1 MTGGRHLRRW
11 RAFGLVSLALAIA
24 PATAM
29 GAQIDV
35 RGTWEAGAC
44 TTGTLAECEA
54 HPEYPQKF
62 VVETEDFKTGALAG
76 VGETVEGSK
85 ESTFTG
91 SISGCTVKTHSIQ
104 GSYESEA
111 TYTLSAD
118 GRKLQGTFNDTFGR
132 KEQPTYGF
140 RASGPGCGSP
150 PTEGEEGGSAKRP
163 TGTTVV
169 CNYEFATMQDT
180 CVASVGDGGTG
191 TPSTPTGTVKFTTT
205 SGGFASGATCTLAAT
220 PLSPSVASCQLVYFT
235 AYSGLPAITASYSG
249 DSSHAPSSGRTTFL
263 GAAPGE
269 GSLEAPGGPAGE
281 YPSEVS
287 LETEVPAPGTTVEA
301 TTQPHVLHPVP
312 VPVDLPVPPKVKDAA
327 FQLDE
332 QIVEALVAEAD
343 VQGGQSPKTAERLD
357 KSLEAMAQT
366 LNADLST
373 DTEAERQKQIKAMTE
388 TTESIIRMEKL
399 RAEYVKDAIEGTRAA
414 GAVEKA
420 IERDTSKAVPLLEG
434 SSATGQAKGAKLEAE
449 AAQTLE
455 ALTKALKAKQEVL
468 KVVIGSTSRV
478 SKLRLRLGHVKI
490 ARARPLAHGSLRASA
505 AGKVKVAMKLNRKA
519 VKKLAGRRSSIVA
532 IVRIEQILPS
542 KLLAKGLPRIAVKPV
557 TLKRVPGH

>member
-1 MTGGRHLRRW
+1 ML
-11 RAFGLVSLALAIA
+11 ALLALATA
-24 PATAM
+24 PAVA
-29 GAQIDV
+29 AAAEIDV
-35 RGTWEAGAC
+35 RGTYEAGAC
-44 TTGTLAECEA
+44 TSGTLAECEA
-54 HPEYPQKF
+54 KPEYPQKF
-62 VVETEDFKTGALAG
+62 VIESEDFKTGALSG
-76 VGETVEGSK
+76 VGETVEGKK

-104 GSYESEA
+104 GSYESEG

-118 GRKLQGTFNDTFGR
+118 GKKLQGTFNDSFGR

-150 PTEGEEGGSAKRP
+150 PTEGEEGGKRP

-180 CVASVGDGGTG
+180 CVASVGDGGSG

-205 SGGFASGATCTLAAT
+205 SGGFASGATCTLTAT
-220 PLSPSVASCQLVYFT
+220 PLSPSVASCQLIYFT
-235 AYSGLPAITASYSG
+235 AYSGLPAISASYSG
-249 DSSHAPSSGRTTFL
+249 DANHAPSSGRTTFL

-269 GSLEAPGGPAGE
+269 GSLEAPSGPAGE

-287 LETEVPAPGTTVEA
+287 LETEVPAPGTTVEV
-301 TTQPHVLHPVP
+301 TTQPHVPNPVP
-312 VPVDLPVPPKVKDAA
+312 VPVDLPAPPKVKDVT

-332 QIVEALVAEAD
+332 QIVEALIAEAD
-343 VQGGQSPKTAERLD
+343 VQGGQSARTAEKLD
-357 KSLEAMAQT
+357 KSLETMGRT

-388 TTESIIRMEKL
+388 TTEAIIRMEKL
-399 RAEYVKDAIEGTRAA
+399 RAEYVKDAIEGTHAA
-414 GAVEKA
+414 GSVEKA

-434 SSATGQAKGAKLEAE
+434 SSATGQAKGAKLESE

-468 KVVIGSTSRV
+468 KVVIGNTSRV
-478 SKLRLRLGHVKI
+478 SKPRLRLGHVKI
-490 ARARPLAHGSLRASA
+490 ARARPLAHGSVHATA
-505 AGKVKVAMKLNRKA
+505 AGKVKVSMKLNRKA
-519 VKKLAGRRSSIVA
+519 VKKLAGRSASIVA
-532 IVRIEQILPS
+532 IVRIEQILPT
-542 KLLAKGLPRIAVKPV
+542 KLLPKGLPRVAVKRV
-557 TLKRVPGH
+557 FLKRAPGH